1 MPRLPLQQHT
11 VAARVAAPAGL
22 PRAIGLVAYLA
33 VAALGFVVPVPDGIT
48 AAGWRVLFV
57 FVATILGF
65 ILRPMGMGPLVLVS
79 LVLVGITHS
88 LSFPRLLLGFGDDTV
103 WLVIAAFVLSGAV
116 ERSGF
121 GRRIALTLVEKIG
134 RSMLG
139 LGYAIAGA
147 DLVLAPVVPSNTA
160 RGGGILAPTV
170 RALAGA
176 LGSTPDR
183 EPDRAGSFLVTVGA
197 HSCLITGAMFLTGM
211 AANVL
216 VSRAASDVYAIDFGW
231 AQWSLGALVPG
242 LVALAALPL
251 IAHRLLP
258 PTIEDAGAARESARA
273 ALREMGPWSRD
284 QKIVG
289 GVLAALLV
297 LWATS
302 SFHGYA
308 SALVAWVGI
317 VVFLLSQVLGWDDVV
332 GNTGAWDIMLWLG
345 GLLALATALRE
356 EGVIDVFADRIG
368 SSVGGLSGVVVALT
382 LCVVYFF
389 SMYAFSMLTAHIT
402 AFAGAFFVIALA
414 AGSPPLLMV
423 PLFAY
428 FSNLCGATT
437 NYSTGPVI
445 IYFGLG
451 YVTPRRWLRVA
462 LVISLFHVALW
473 CSLGLLW
480 WKVLGWW

>member
-1 MPRLPLQQHT
+1 LSPTPHAELRF
-11 VAARVAAPAGL
+11 AAGPF
-22 PRAIGLVAYLA
+22 LVYLA
-33 VAALGFVVPVPDGIT
+33 VAALGFLLPSPEGIT
-48 AAGWRVLFV
+48 LAGWRVLFV
-57 FVATILGF
+57 FVATILAF
-65 ILRPMGMGPLVLVS
+65 VVRPMAMGPMVLVS

-88 LSFPRLLLGFGDDTV
+88 LELERLLLGFGDETV
-103 WLVIAAFVLSGAV
+103 WLVIAAFVLAGAV

-121 GRRIALTLVEKIG
+121 GQRVALTMVEKLG

-147 DLVLAPVVPSNTA
+147 DLLLAPVVPSNTA

-176 LGSTPDR
+176 LGSTPDHH
-183 EPDRAGSFLVTVGA
+183 PDRAGSFLATVGA
-197 HSCLITGAMFLTGM
+197 HSTLITGAMFLTGM

-216 VSRAASDVYAIDFGW
+216 VSRAAADVFAIEFGW
-231 AQWSLGALVPG
+231 TQWALGALVPG
-242 LVALAALPL
+242 LVALALLPW

-258 PTIEDAGAARESARA
+258 PTLEDARAARESARRSLEA
-273 ALREMGPWSRD
+273 MGPWSRE
-284 QKIVG
+284 QRIVG
-289 GVLAALLV
+289 GVLLGLLV

-302 SFHGYA
+302 AVHGYPA
-308 SALVAWVGI
+308 ALVAWIGI
-317 VVFLLSQVLGWDDVV
+317 VVFLLLRIQSWDDVV
-332 GNTGAWDIMLWLG
+332 GNRGAWDIMLWLG

-356 EGVIDVFADRIG
+356 EGVITVFAERVG
-368 SSVGGLSGVVVALT
+368 ASVGELSGIWVALA

-451 YVTPRRWLRVA
+451 YVSPRRWLRVS

-473 CSLGLLW
+473 IALGMAW

>member
-1 MPRLPLQQHT
+1 
-11 VAARVAAPAGL
+11 VGF
-22 PRAIGLVAYLA
+22 LVA
-33 VAALGFVVPVPDGIT
+33 PPEGISS
-48 AAGWRVLFV
+48 AGWRVLFV
-57 FVATILGF
+57 FVATILAF
-65 ILRPMGMGPLVLVS
+65 IVRPMGMGAMVLIS
-79 LVLVGITHS
+79 LVLVGVTHT
-88 LSFPRLLLGFGDDTV
+88 LELERLLLGFGDETV
-103 WLVIAAFVLSGAV
+103 WLVVAAFVLAAAV
-116 ERSGF
+116 ERTGF
-121 GRRIALTLVEKIG
+121 GHRVALTMVEKLG

-139 LGYAIAGA
+139 LGYAIAA
-147 DLVLAPVVPSNTA
+147 AELVLAPVVPSNTA

-176 LGSTPDR
+176 LGSTPER

-216 VSRAASDVYAIDFGW
+216 VSRAAMDVFAIDFGW
-231 AQWSLGALVPG
+231 TKWALGSLVPG
-242 LVALAALPL
+242 LVALALLPW
-251 IAHRLLP
+251 IVHRLLP
-258 PTIEDAGAARESARA
+258 PTLEDARAARESARA
-273 ALREMGPWSRD
+273 TLQAMGPWSRD

-289 GVLAALLV
+289 LVLAGLLG
-297 LWATS
+297 LWATTA
-302 SFHGYA
+302 FHGYPA
-308 SALVAWVGI
+308 ALVAWIGI
-317 VVFLLSQVLGWDDVV
+317 VVFLLVRIQSWDEIV
-332 GNTGAWDIMLWLG
+332 GNTGAWDILLWLG

-356 EGVIDVFADRIG
+356 EGVIAAFGERIG
-368 SSVGGLSGVVVALT
+368 STVGHLSGVWVALT

-389 SMYAFSMLTAHIT
+389 SMYAFSMLTAHIS

-414 AGSPPLLMV
+414 AAAPPLVMV

-428 FSNLCGATT
+428 FSNLCGSTT

-462 LVISLFHVALW
+462 LIISLFHIVLW
-473 CSLGLLW
+473 IALGLLW